1 MTRRRYKKYPSLTPE
16 QQRLVEEHKWI
27 AGRLAHG
34 AKCLTGGHTGSL
46 TREDLESIANF
57 ALCVAATRYR
67 PDMDVKYS
75 TYAWNTA
82 RGYIQHAL
90 RDYSR
95 MVRTPRWVANYKTQV
110 AELVAEGKSYREIAM
125 ILNIEESKV
134 MHCEL
139 SSNNYHVSYDST
151 PDDWVTPEFVYDFEE
166 HKATLLSPEL
176 VHEIRDLSDAEMK
189 MLLQYVEGA
198 PISEEEREWA
208 ANKFF
213 ELQAVAHGL
222 SEPLSPNSSPHGE
235 RVQSVVYS
243 PPFTRA

>member
-1 MTRRRYKKYPSLTPE
+1 MKTAPLVKHKMARRRYKKYPGLTPE
-16 QQRLVEEHKWI
+16 QQKLVSEHQWI
-27 AGRLAHG
+27 AGRLAYG

-57 ALCVAATRYR
+57 ALCVAATRYK
-67 PDMDVKYS
+67 PDMNVKYS

-95 MVRTPRWVANYKTQV
+95 MVRTPRWIASYKKQV
-110 AELVAEGKSYREIAM
+110 TKLSKEGKNYTEIAN
-125 ILNIEESKV
+125 ILGIDEIKV

-139 SSNNYHVSYDST
+139 SANNYHISYDSS
-151 PDDWVTPEFVYDFEE
+151 PEDWVTPEFVFPFDE

-176 VHEIRDLSDAEMK
+176 IAEIRKLSDAEMK
-189 MLLQYVEGA
+189 MLLQYVDDA

-208 ANKFF
+208 ANRFY
-213 ELQAVAHGL
+213 ELQGVAHG
-222 SEPLSPNSSPHGE
+222 
-235 RVQSVVYS
+235 
-243 PPFTRA
+243 FTEEI

>member
-1 MTRRRYKKYPSLTPE
+1 MSRRRYKKYPGLTPD
-16 QQRLVEEHKWI
+16 QQALVEEHKWI
-27 AGRLAHG
+27 SGRLAHG
-34 AKCLTGGHTGSL
+34 AQCLTGGHTGSL

-67 PDMDVKYS
+67 TDMEVKYS

-95 MVRTPRWVANYKTQV
+95 MVRTPRWVATYKKRITELLSEGKTYKEV
-110 AELVAEGKSYREIAM
+110 AE
-125 ILNIEESKV
+125 ILNIEETKV
-134 MHCEL
+134 IYCEL
-139 SSNNYHVSYDST
+139 SANNYHVSYDST

-176 VHEIRDLSDAEMK
+176 LREIRNLSDAEMK
-189 MLLQYVEGA
+189 MLMQYIDGGQV
-198 PISEEEREWA
+198 SEEEKEWA

-213 ELQAVAHGL
+213 ELQSVAHGL
-222 SEPLSPNSSPHGE
+222 S
-235 RVQSVVYS
+235 
-243 PPFTRA
+243 

>member
-1 MTRRRYKKYPSLTPE
+1 MLTAQPAKRKMTRRRYKKYPTLTPE
-16 QQRLVEEHKWI
+16 QQALVEEHKWI

-67 PDMDVKYS
+67 PDMGVKYG

-95 MVRTPRWVANYKTQV
+95 MVRTPRWVANYKAKV
-110 AELVAEGKSYREIAM
+110 SALVAEGKSYREIAE
-125 ILNIEESKV
+125 ILDIEEAKV
-134 MHCEL
+134 VHCEM
-139 SSNNYHVSYDST
+139 SANNYHISYDST
-151 PDDWVTPEFVYDFEE
+151 PEDWVSPEFVYDFEE

-176 VHEIRDLSDAEMK
+176 VHQIRTLTDAEMK

-198 PISEEEREWA
+198 PISEEEHEWA
-208 ANKFF
+208 ANKFY
-213 ELQAVAHGL
+213 ELQAVAHGF
-222 SEPLSPNSSPHGE
+222 SEE
-235 RVQSVVYS
+235 V
-243 PPFTRA
+243 

>member
-1 MTRRRYKKYPSLTPE
+1 MTRRRYKKYPGLTSE
-16 QQRLVEEHKWI
+16 QQALVEEHKWI
-27 AGRLAHG
+27 SGRLAHG
-34 AKCLTGGHTGSL
+34 AQCLTGGHTGSL

-67 PDMDVKYS
+67 SDMGVKYG

-95 MVRTPRWVANYKTQV
+95 MVRTPRWVANYKNKV
-110 AELVAEGKSYREIAM
+110 SELIAEGKTYQEVAA
-125 ILNIEESKV
+125 ILDIDEAKV
-134 MHCEL
+134 IYCEL
-139 SSNNYHVSYDST
+139 STNNYHVSYDST

-176 VHEIRDLSDAEMK
+176 LQEIRGLSDAEMK
-189 MLLQYVEGA
+189 MLLQYIDDA

-208 ANKFF
+208 AQKFH
-213 ELQAVAHGL
+213 ELQNVAHGF
-222 SEPLSPNSSPHGE
+222 SEE
-235 RVQSVVYS
+235 V
-243 PPFTRA
+243 

>member
-1 MTRRRYKKYPSLTPE
+1 MPTASPAKRKMTRRRYKRYPGLTPE
-16 QQRLVEEHKWI
+16 QQLLVEEHKWI

-34 AKCLTGGHTGSL
+34 ARCLTGGHTGSL

-57 ALCVAATRYR
+57 ALCVAATRYK
-67 PDMDVKYS
+67 PDMQVKYS

-95 MVRTPRWVANYKTQV
+95 MVRTPRWVANYKTKV
-110 AELVAEGKSYREIAM
+110 FSLFEEGKSHAEVAEILG
-125 ILNIEESKV
+125 IDEEKV
-134 MHCEL
+134 SLCEL
-139 SSNNYHVSYDST
+139 AGNNYHLSYDSA
-151 PDDWVTPEFVYDFEE
+151 PEDWVTPEFVYDFDE

-176 VHEIRDLSDAEMK
+176 VKEIRKLSDAEMK
-189 MLLQYVEGA
+189 MLLQYVEEA

-208 ANKFF
+208 ANKFY

-222 SEPLSPNSSPHGE
+222 SETVSPNTS
-235 RVQSVVYS
+235 
-243 PPFTRA
+243 TD

>member
-16 QQRLVEEHKWI
+16 QQALVEEHKWI

-110 AELVAEGKSYREIAM
+110 SELVAEGKSYREIAV

-139 SSNNYHVSYDST
+139 SANNYHVSYDST
-151 PDDWVTPEFVYDFEE
+151 PEDWVTPEFVYDFEE

-176 VHEIRDLSDAEMK
+176 VQEIRDLSDAEMK

-198 PISEEEREWA
+198 PISDEEREWA

-213 ELQAVAHGL
+213 ELQSVAHGL
-222 SEPLSPNSSPHGE
+222 SESVSFNSSPDGE
-235 RVQSVVYS
+235 RV
-243 PPFTRA
+243 

>member
-1 MTRRRYKKYPSLTPE
+1 MLTAQPAKRKMTRRRYKKYPTLTPE
-16 QQRLVEEHKWI
+16 QQALVEEHKWI

-67 PDMDVKYS
+67 PDMGVKYG

-95 MVRTPRWVANYKTQV
+95 MVRTPRWVANYKAKV
-110 AELVAEGKSYREIAM
+110 SALVAEGKSYREIAD
-125 ILNIEESKV
+125 ILDIEEAKV
-134 MHCEL
+134 VHCEL
-139 SSNNYHVSYDST
+139 SANNYHISYDST
-151 PDDWVTPEFVYDFEE
+151 PEDWVTPEFVYDFEE
-166 HKATLLSPEL
+166 HKATLLSSEL
-176 VHEIRDLSDAEMK
+176 IHQIRTLTDAEMK

-198 PISEEEREWA
+198 PISEEEHEWA
-208 ANKFF
+208 ANKFY
-213 ELQAVAHGL
+213 ELQAVAHGF
-222 SEPLSPNSSPHGE
+222 SEE
-235 RVQSVVYS
+235 V
-243 PPFTRA
+243 